1 MNNVN
6 SENVEIKVEE
16 VKQVENNVNSD
27 VDYNKLNDSVNKL
40 TEENKFLKEEIIKL
54 QNSIFSMVGNNK
66 VEKSEDKKVENK
78 EEELIYEF

>member
-6 SENVEIKVEE
+6 SENVESKVEE

-27 VDYNKLNDSVNKL
+27 VDYNKLNDNVNKL
-40 TEENKFLKEEIIKL
+40 TEENKFLKEEIIRL
-54 QNSIFSMVGNNK
+54 QNSIFSIVGNK
-66 VEKSEDKKVENK
+66 VEKNENKEEAKK

>member
-6 SENVEIKVEE
+6 SENVETKVEE
-16 VKQVENNVNSD
+16 IKQVENNVNSD
-27 VDYNKLNDSVNKL
+27 VDYNKLNDNVNKL

-54 QNSIFSMVGNNK
+54 QNSIFSIVGNK

>member
-6 SENVEIKVEE
+6 SENVETKVEE

>member
-6 SENVEIKVEE
+6 NENVETKVEE

-54 QNSIFSMVGNNK
+54 QNSIFSMVSNNK
-66 VEKSEDKKVENK
+66 VEKNEVKETKK

>member
-6 SENVEIKVEE
+6 SENVELKVEE

-27 VDYNKLNDSVNKL
+27 VDYNKLNDNVNKL
-40 TEENKFLKEEIIKL
+40 TEENKFLKEEIIRL
-54 QNSIFSMVGNNK
+54 QNSIFSIVGNK
-66 VEKSEDKKVENK
+66 VEKNDNKEEAKK